1 MSFRYSNKGI
11 LLRRW
16 IARWFFFPVYIS
28 QYCNIFIKLFFY
40 NKNQPLVIILTPGKV
55 CSSSVYFNL
64 KKQVTSR
71 IFHIHYFSENG
82 IKTSRQEHKNSS
94 RKSLP
99 FHLITSIIL
108 SRLIKKYKNKFYV
121 ITIFREPIQR
131 KISSFFQNLDKYKQE
146 INLNGL
152 SFNSNKINLIL
163 NDKYFLT
170 NSNEEDLWIKNE
182 LINTFGFLVYK
193 KNEIKNNNYILEKT
207 PNVDLLIL
215 KMENL
220 NKNFS
225 FAVSNFLNLEKPINF
240 KKYNSGEEKYY
251 KNEYKKFNDNFKL
264 KTQTLKILTETK
276 YFNTFYCD
284 VKLKIFESW
293 KN

>member
-1 MSFRYSNKGI
+1 MNFRYTNTTI

-16 IARWFFFPVYIS
+16 IARWSFWPVYIF
-28 QYCNIFIKLFFY
+28 QYCYIYKKLFFHQR
-40 NKNQPLVIILTPGKV
+40 NHPLVIVLTIGKV
-55 CSSSVYFNL
+55 GSSSVYYNL

-82 IKTSRQEHKNSS
+82 IKSSCQEHKNSS

-108 SRLIKKYKNKFYV
+108 SRLIKKNKNKFYI
-121 ITIFREPIQR
+121 ITIFREPIER

-146 INLNGL
+146 INLKGL
-152 SFNSNKINLIL
+152 RFDSNKINLIL

-182 LINTFGFLVYK
+182 LIDTFGFLVYNK
-193 KNEIKNNNYILEKT
+193 KEIQNKNYIIEKT
-207 PNVDLLIL
+207 KNVDLLIL
-215 KMENL
+215 KMENI
-220 NKNFS
+220 NENFS
-225 FAVSNFLNLEKPINF
+225 VAISNLLSLEKPINF

-251 KNEYKKFNDNFKL
+251 KNDYKHFKDNFKL
-264 KTQTLKILTETK
+264 KIQTLKTLSETK
-276 YFNTFYCD
+276 YFTSFYSD
-284 VKLKIFESW
+284 IKLKIFKSW
-293 KN
+293 EN

>member
-1 MSFRYSNKGI
+1 MSF
-11 LLRRW
+11 
-16 IARWFFFPVYIS
+16 
-28 QYCNIFIKLFFY
+28 
-40 NKNQPLVIILTPGKV
+40 
-55 CSSSVYFNL
+55 NL
-64 KKQVTSR
+64 
-71 IFHIHYFSENG
+71 
-82 IKTSRQEHKNSS
+82 
-94 RKSLP
+94 
-99 FHLITSIIL
+99 
-108 SRLIKKYKNKFYV
+108 
-121 ITIFREPIQR
+121 
-131 KISSFFQNLDKYKQE
+131 
-146 INLNGL
+146 
-152 SFNSNKINLIL
+152 NKINLIL

-170 NSNEEDLWIKNE
+170 NSDEEDLWIKNE

-225 FAVSNFLNLEKPINF
+225 VAVSNFLNLEKPINF
-240 KKYNSGEEKYY
+240 TKYNSGEEKYY

-276 YFNTFYCD
+276 YFNSFYCD
-284 VKLKIFESW
+284 IKLKIFESW